1 VESVIPSF
9 KITDLS
15 DGEWR
20 DVQRLL
26 QAPALWRF
34 TGLVAEAGG
43 LCPAL
48 AVHPDRDTISAAL
61 WGARIH
67 YRKDRNRKAGKFES
81 LQVIAR
87 ELVGGTLLDVH
98 TALRAYETFA
108 GHRRANF
115 PSEAVL

>member
-1 VESVIPSF
+1 MIPSF
-9 KITDLS
+9 DIPDLG

-43 LCPAL
+43 LMAAL
-48 AVHPDRDTISAAL
+48 AAHPDRKQIHAAL

-67 YRKDRNRKAGKFES
+67 YRKAKNRKAGKAES
-81 LQVIAR
+81 LQVMAR
-87 ELVGGTLLDVH
+87 ALGGKLADAH
-98 TALRAYETFA
+98 AALRAYEGFA
-108 GHRRANF
+108 GHRRTNF
-115 PSEAVL
+115 PIEATL